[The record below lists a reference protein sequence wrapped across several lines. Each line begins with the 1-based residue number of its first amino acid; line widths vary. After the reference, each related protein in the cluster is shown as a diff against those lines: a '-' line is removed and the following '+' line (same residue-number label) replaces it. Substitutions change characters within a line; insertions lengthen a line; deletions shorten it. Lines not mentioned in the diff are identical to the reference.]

1 MKIQVAILRAE
12 KIKSTS
18 GVSRVVCR
26 DRAVICFLI
35 NEFNANKVTKT
46 PALYPQAK
54 FSPSRDQHSGALV
67 QCRAALQIFVYML

>member
-35 NEFNANKVTKT
+35 NEFNANKVTGLWAPLASAGAVEKT
-46 PALYPQAK
+46 QVTTTK
-54 FSPSRDQHSGALV
+54 Q
-67 QCRAALQIFVYML
+67 

>member
-12 KIKSTS
+12 KIKSTC
-18 GVSRVVCR
+18 RVVCR
-26 DRAVICFLI
+26 DRAVI
-35 NEFNANKVTKT
+35 NESNANKVTKT

-67 QCRAALQIFVYML
+67 QCRAALQTFVYML

>member
-26 DRAVICFLI
+26 AVICFLI
-35 NEFNANKVTKT
+35 NESNANKVTKT

-67 QCRAALQIFVYML
+67 QCRAALQTFVYML